1 MLHLVLPE
9 IELYNPATNEFLTL
23 KRISLTLEHSLI
35 SISKWE
41 AKWKIALINNIDKL
55 SDEQFLDY
63 IRCMIIGKDDVDL
76 SRLGINEQNIIRNYI
91 NDSMTAT
98 TFPKKPG
105 APSREIITSEVI
117 YSWMVGLKIP
127 FEPSEKWHINRLLTL
142 IQVCSDNRQPP
153 KKMSQKET
161 MAMYARINAERRARL
176 NSKG

>member
-9 IELYNPATNEFLTL
+9 IELYNSATNEFLTL

-161 MAMYARINAERRARL
+161 VAMYARINAERRARL

>member
-9 IELYNPATNEFLTL
+9 IELYNSATNEFLTL

-142 IQVCSDNRQPP
+142 IQVCSDNHQPP